1 MAASREARLGEDVE
15 DAEAHLRVVAIGRGR
30 LGTSAMARGGG
41 ARVPSSSW
49 KRERERSREREE
61 SEGAVRGGRPRP
73 YPRAAAT
80 GGERVER
87 EQLRPWRGVA
97 TERRKTT
104 RGRFCSKPPGFSFS
118 FLSGPFPF
126 VFLFY

>member
-1 MAASREARLGEDVE
+1 MLPRG
-15 DAEAHLRVVAIGRGR
+15 GRGGPGAPSGHGDSGMEAWSSGNGAAKLE
-30 LGTSAMARGGG
+30 LGFRHCDEN
-41 ARVPSSSW
+41 
-49 KRERERSREREE
+49 RERERPREREE

-104 RGRFCSKPPGFSFS
+104 RGRFCSKPPGLLF
-118 FLSGPFPF
+118 
-126 VFLFY
+126 FLFIQVLFLF